1 MVRII
6 TDSASD
12 LDIEVADNMG
22 VTVVPMQIS
31 FGEEVYKDRYEISV
45 EDFYKKLIETDEV
58 PKTSQVNPFAFEE
71 VFDEVEKNGD
81 SAVVIT
87 MSSKLSGTYQSA
99 IMASDG
105 DYDNVYV
112 VDSLNAAIGEQCLI
126 LYAVRLRDKGYNAK
140 EIAKELERV
149 KDKVQLIALLDTL
162 EYLKKGG
169 RISSTAAFAG
179 NLLSIKPVITV
190 EDGLVKILGKARGSK
205 NGNNMLKEFVRT
217 CGGVDFDMPLLLG
230 YTGLE
235 KTMLDKYVQDSKELW
250 EEGTSNFTVVRIGS
264 TIGTH
269 VGPGAIA
276 VGFFPKGCL
285 KE

>member
-1 MVRII
+1 
-6 TDSASD
+6 
-12 LDIEVADNMG
+12 
-22 VTVVPMQIS
+22 MQIS

>member
-149 KDKVQLIALLDTL
+149 KEKVQLIALLDTL

>member
-140 EIAKELERV
+140 EIVKELERV